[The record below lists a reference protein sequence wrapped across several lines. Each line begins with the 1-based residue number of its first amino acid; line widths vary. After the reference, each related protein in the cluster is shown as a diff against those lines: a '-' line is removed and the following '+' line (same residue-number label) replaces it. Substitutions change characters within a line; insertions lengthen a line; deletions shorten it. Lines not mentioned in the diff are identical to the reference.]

1 MRQKLTALQVQV
13 LCQKRVKYF
22 VGRYEADWL
31 RRELREGG
39 GGISGLDCMDCTGDK
54 FPRRC

>member
-1 MRQKLTALQVQV
+1 MPKTSK
-13 LCQKRVKYF
+13 CF

-39 GGISGLDCMDCTGDK
+39 GGIPGLDCIDCTGDM
-54 FPRRC
+54 FPCRC